1 MSRQEKA
8 NFVEMLRNALQSHR
22 GFTQIEKNYAH
33 LNLPEWIGPKGEV
46 DLFIKKFAEHFSL
59 DVQPFLFDLNI
70 DEKIA
75 TSKAA

>member
-70 DEKIA
+70 DK
-75 TSKAA
+75 K